1 MKIYDPIKKNSF
13 VMQFGFDYPDK
24 VITYKSKKNER
35 RKSSSNLS
43 RLNE

>member
-24 VITYKSKKNER
+24 VITYKSKKNDR
-35 RKSSSNLS
+35 RKFNSNFS
-43 RLNE
+43 KLNE

>member
-35 RKSSSNLS
+35 RKSSNNLS

>member
-1 MKIYDPIKKNSF
+1 MYDPVKNNSF
-13 VMQFGFDYPDK
+13 VMQFGFDYPEK
-24 VITYKSKKNER
+24 VITYKSKKNDR